1 MALRLGVVSE
11 FWAPAERA
19 GGARSTARALAAM
32 GDVEAFVV
40 AGDRDV
46 GDTEPW
52 PASVRPPPDADGWS
66 RLDGHRV
73 RYVGWDRAGRATA
86 MATLAEVAPDVVYL
100 PSLLAPGSRAVLRAV
115 ATRRLAVPVVVAPEG
130 ELHPG
135 AMAHHRGRK
144 EAYLRALRVGGVLGR
159 VWWRAADD
167 EELAQIVA
175 AGAPEDRCV
184 VAPDLLGPAPGAT
197 PSSSPPAPKRPG
209 SARAVFVGSIVPKKG
224 VPTLLDRAWTLR
236 HDLQLDLYGPVV
248 DPAVGAAMDAV
259 LARCEADVRW
269 RHHGA
274 VPHAVVLDELAH
286 ADVLVLPTAGEN
298 YGYVVVEALEAGC
311 AVLTSDATPWHDL
324 EASGCGWALPID
336 EAARWTACLAEVLTW
351 DDGERRRIRAAARA
365 RGAAA
370 RTAAES
376 AAGAWRTLIERAA
389 GRR

>member
-19 GGARSTARALAAM
+19 GGARSTARALRAM
-32 GDVEAFVV
+32 GEVETFVV

-46 GDTEPW
+46 GDAEPW
-52 PASVRPPPDADGWS
+52 PASLRPPPDAHGWS
-66 RLDGHRV
+66 QVDGHRV
-73 RYVGWDRAGRATA
+73 RYVCWDRAGRASA
-86 MATLAEVAPDVVYL
+86 VATLAQEAPDVVYL

-115 ATRRLAVPVVVAPEG
+115 ATRRLAIPVVVAPEG

-167 EELAQIVA
+167 EELAQVVS
-175 AGAPEDRCV
+175 AGAPADRCV
-184 VAPDLLGPAPGAT
+184 VAPDLLGPVHPDGPT
-197 PSSSPPAPKRPG
+197 PSPRVPKRAG
-209 SARAVFVGSIVPKKG
+209 SARAVFVGAIVPKKG
-224 VPTLLDRAWTLR
+224 VPALLDRAWALR

-248 DPAVGAAMDAV
+248 DPDVGAAMEAV

-269 RHHGA
+269 HHHGA
-274 VPHAVVLDELAH
+274 VPHTVVLDELAH

-298 YGYVVVEALEAGC
+298 YGYVIVEALEAGC

-336 EAARWTACLAEVLTW
+336 DPSRWTACLAEVLAW
-351 DDGERRRIRAAARA
+351 DETERRRVRAAARA
-365 RGAAA
+365 RGATA
-370 RTAAES
+370 RAAAEA